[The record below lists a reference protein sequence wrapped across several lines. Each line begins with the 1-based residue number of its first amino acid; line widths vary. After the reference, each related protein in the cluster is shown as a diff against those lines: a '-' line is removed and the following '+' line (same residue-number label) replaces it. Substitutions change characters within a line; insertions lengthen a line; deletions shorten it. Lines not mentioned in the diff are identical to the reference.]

1 MHPVI
6 RSLLIILASALGAA
20 AAVRLSLPPHPVSRV
35 TKDSVPTE
43 AALETGRGRQA
54 RRLGEITAAGWKDV
68 LWRTAGEI
76 ADDRVAAVA
85 GGVVFFAL
93 MAIFPAIAALVSLAG
108 LFADRG
114 AIAGDIAQLVGFL
127 PDGLRTLIL
136 DEVDRHVSQDDAAL
150 GVTLAV
156 GLGFALWSANAGTKA
171 VIEALNVAYGE
182 KEKRSFLWL
191 NVISLAL
198 TFGALAAV
206 LAALWLV
213 VAIPAIVA
221 ATGSE
226 PLRQTIALARWPLI
240 AAAATLAFAVLYRYA
255 PSRRPPQWRWVW
267 LGALGA
273 AAGWLAGSALF
284 SLYISR
290 FSDFD
295 ATYGPLGGLIAGM
308 LWLWVSVI
316 AFLMGAEFNAETER
330 QTLKDTTE
338 GAPRPL
344 GARGARAADTV
355 GASTG

>member
-1 MHPVI
+1 MHTLL
-6 RSLLIILASALGAA
+6 RSLLIVVASALAA
-20 AAVRLSLPPHPVSRV
+20 TAAVRLTLPRPVSRV
-35 TKDSVPTE
+35 EKDTVPVE
-43 AALETGRGRQA
+43 AALEMGRGRQA
-54 RRLGEITAAGWKDV
+54 RSLGDITAAGWKDV
-68 LWRTAGEI
+68 LWRTAGEVS
-76 ADDRVAAVA
+76 DDRVAAVA

-114 AIAGDIAQLVGFL
+114 ALAGDIALLVGFL

-136 DEVDRHVSQDDAAL
+136 DEVDRHVAQEGATL
-150 GVTLAV
+150 GLTLAI

-182 KEKRSFLWL
+182 REKRSFVRL
-191 NVISLAL
+191 NLMSLAL
-198 TFGALAAV
+198 TFTALAAV
-206 LAALWLV
+206 LLALWLV
-213 VAIPAIVA
+213 VAIPAIVEA
-221 ATGSE
+221 LGSE
-226 PLRQTIALARWPLI
+226 PLRQALVLARWPLI

-273 AAGWLAGSALF
+273 AAAWLAGSALF
-284 SLYISR
+284 SLYISH

-316 AFLMGAEFNAETER
+316 ALLMGAEFNAETER

-338 GAPRPL
+338 GAARPI
-344 GARGARAADTV
+344 GTRGARAADTV
-355 GASTG
+355 GASTAG

>member
-1 MHPVI
+1 MHPLL
-6 RSLLIILASALGAA
+6 RSLLIILTSALGAA
-20 AAVRLSLPPHPVSRV
+20 AAVRLTLPRPASRV
-35 TKDSVPTE
+35 TKDSAPVD
-43 AALETGRGRQA
+43 AALEAGRGRHA
-54 RRLGEITAAGWKDV
+54 RALGEITAAGWKDV
-68 LWRTAGEI
+68 LWRTAREI
-76 ADDRVAAVA
+76 SDDRVAAVA

-136 DEVDRHVSQDDAAL
+136 DEVDRHVAQDDAAL

-182 KEKRSFLWL
+182 REKRSFLWL

-198 TFGALAAV
+198 TFGALGVA

-213 VAIPAIVA
+213 VAVPLLVDAL
-221 ATGSE
+221 GSE
-226 PLRQTIALARWPLI
+226 PLRQGLALARWPLI

-273 AAGWLAGSALF
+273 AAAWLAGSALF
-284 SLYISR
+284 SLYIAR

-316 AFLMGAEFNAETER
+316 ALLMGAEFNAETER
-330 QTLKDTTE
+330 QTLRDTTE
-338 GAPRPL
+338 GTPRPM
-344 GARGARAADTV
+344 GTRGARAADTV